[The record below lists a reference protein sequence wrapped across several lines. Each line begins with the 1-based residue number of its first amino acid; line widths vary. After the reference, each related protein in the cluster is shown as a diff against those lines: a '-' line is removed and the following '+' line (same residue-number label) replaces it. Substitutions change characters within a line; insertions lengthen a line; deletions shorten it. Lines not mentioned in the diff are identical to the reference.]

1 MPLLPSCLGWKGV
14 ACPLPL
20 MRMCMHL
27 CLNLLHC
34 CCYATSLQPEDA
46 AAIWNLRGVNCNSW
60 HRVGVT
66 VE

>member
-1 MPLLPSCLGWKGV
+1 
-14 ACPLPL
+14 
-20 MRMCMHL
+20 MHL